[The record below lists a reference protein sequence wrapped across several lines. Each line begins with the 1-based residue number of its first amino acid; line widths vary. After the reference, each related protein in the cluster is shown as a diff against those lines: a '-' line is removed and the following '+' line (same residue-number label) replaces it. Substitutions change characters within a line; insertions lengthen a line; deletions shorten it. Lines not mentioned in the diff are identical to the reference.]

1 VFSASHL
8 ATRSPSSIRSVFV
21 YGTLMPG
28 GSNVHV
34 AERGG
39 PFTVR
44 EAYVQGFVL
53 YHLEPEGYPA
63 MVPGE
68 GRVHGVLLD
77 YDPSD
82 IGAALVHLDALEGV
96 AEEPPYYRRAIVE
109 ALPMLEPVWTYL
121 YARPQR
127 LKQPGAQ
134 RIFTGRWQARGPF
147 RGL

>member
-1 VFSASHL
+1 M
-8 ATRSPSSIRSVFV
+8 TRPSSSIRSVFV

-34 AERGG
+34 AECGG

-44 EAYVQGFVL
+44 EAYVEGFVL

-77 YDPSD
+77 YDAID
-82 IGAALVHLDALEGV
+82 VALVHLDALEGV
-96 AEEPPYYRRAIVE
+96 AEEPPYYRREIVE
-109 ALPMLEPVWTYL
+109 ALPMLESVWTYL

-127 LKQPGAQ
+127 LEQPGAQ
-134 RIFTGRWQARGPF
+134 RISTGRWQARGPF

>member
-1 VFSASHL
+1 MFNPKRLVNRPS
-8 ATRSPSSIRSVFV
+8 SSIRSVFV

-44 EAYVQGFVL
+44 EAYVEGFVL

-63 MVPGE
+63 MVAGE

-77 YDPSD
+77 YDAID
-82 IGAALVHLDALEGV
+82 AALVHLDALEGV
-96 AEEPPYYRRAIVE
+96 AEEPPYYRREIVE
-109 ALPMLEPVWTYL
+109 ARPMLEPVWTYL

-134 RIFTGRWQARGPF
+134 RIPTGRWQARGPF

>member
-1 VFSASHL
+1 M
-8 ATRSPSSIRSVFV
+8 RPSCSIRSVFV

-34 AERGG
+34 AARGG
-39 PFTVR
+39 PFKVR
-44 EAYVQGFVL
+44 EAYVEGFAL

-68 GRVHGVLLD
+68 GRVYGALLEFD
-77 YDPSD
+77 DQA
-82 IGAALVHLDALEGV
+82 IEVALVHLDALEGV
-96 AEEPPYYRRAIVE
+96 AEVPPYYCRDIVA
-109 ALPMLEPVWTYL
+109 ALPMHELAWTYL

-127 LKQPGAQ
+127 LEQPGAEL
-134 RIFTGRWQARGPF
+134 IPTGRWQPRGPF